1 MKNNKV
7 ITVRDIIEKIPQNID
22 KIKIRFYDKEA
33 DAYELYD
40 TPKTIMKLVNES
52 ILNGECT
59 EITIDEGIMMLS
71 TEETV

>member
-1 MKNNKV
+1 MKDKKA
-7 ITVRDIIEKIPQNID
+7 ITVKDIIEKIPQNID

-40 TPKTIMKLVNES
+40 RPKVIIKIVNES

-71 TEETV
+71 TEEAV